1 MSDALPAERHYIA
14 ITDDEAHSLVLE
26 QDACPAPGPGEVLI
40 RVAFAGI
47 NRADLLQRR
56 GLYPPPADASPIL
69 GLEVAG
75 TVLACGD
82 GVSGWA
88 PGDPVCALT
97 HGGGYADVA
106 VAPAG
111 QCLPVPGGY
120 SLAEAAALPEALL
133 TLWHNLYQRCGLSA
147 GEKALIHGG
156 ASGVGTLAVAVAA
169 ALGATVYSTA
179 GSAEKCRRIEA
190 LGATRA
196 FNYREEDFEAALE
209 AAGEKAA
216 MDVILD
222 MVGGDYVQKNLNVA
236 APEGRIVSIAFI
248 RGPKAELNLAP
259 LLLKRLT
266 LTGSTLRAQS
276 FAQKAR
282 MVEELRETVYPVLD
296 SGAVRPVIDSEF
308 PLADAALAHDRMQSG
323 EHMGK
328 ILLAVA

>member
-1 MSDALPAERHYIA
+1 MS
-14 ITDDEAHSLVLE
+14 TS
-26 QDACPAPGPGEVLI
+26 PGP
-40 RVAFAGI
+40 
-47 NRADLLQRR
+47 
-56 GLYPPPADASPIL
+56 
-69 GLEVAG
+69 G

-82 GVSGWA
+82 GVDGWR

-97 HGGGYADVA
+97 HGGGYATVA
-106 VAPAG
+106 LAPAG
-111 QCLPVPGGY
+111 QCMPVPRGY

-133 TLWHNLYQRCGLSA
+133 TLWHNLYQRCRLQA
-147 GEKALIHGG
+147 GEKVLIHGG

-179 GSAEKCRRIEA
+179 GTAEKCARLEA

-236 APEGRIVSIAFI
+236 APEGRLVSIAFI
-248 RGPKAELNLAP
+248 RGAKAELNLAP

-282 MVEELRETVYPVLD
+282 MVEELRASVYPQLD

-308 PLADAALAHDRMQSG
+308 PLAEAGAAHARMQSG
-323 EHMGK
+323 DHMGK
-328 ILLAVA
+328 ILLAVG